1 MVEKITIKLPA
12 DLLELTG
19 LSSENLEEKSLLIW
33 VLEIYAEGKIT
44 ISKAANLLNIKVD
57 EFLSEFHK
65 RHLRHIG
72 GPESVKEA
80 QKEFNVAQKL
90 INDK

>member
-33 VLEIYAEGKIT
+33 VLEIYSEGKIT
-44 ISKAANLLNIKVD
+44 LSKAANLLNMMID
-57 EFLSEFHK
+57 DFLLEFHK
-65 RHLRHIG
+65 RHLKHVG
-72 GPESVKEA
+72 GPESIQEA
-80 QKEFNVAQKL
+80 QEDSNLANL
-90 INDK
+90 